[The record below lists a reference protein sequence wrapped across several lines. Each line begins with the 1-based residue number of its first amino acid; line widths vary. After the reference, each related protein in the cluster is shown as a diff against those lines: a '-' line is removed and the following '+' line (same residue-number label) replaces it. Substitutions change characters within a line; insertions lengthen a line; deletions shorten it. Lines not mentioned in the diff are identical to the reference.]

1 MDNLNPKPQAI
12 IKNEFK
18 NMNRCFT
25 QILNNLNYK
34 DFNKIEENEIL
45 TNKIS
50 NHFKKISDFLDDLKK
65 ENLKKMDIDEENSF
79 NKEIMID
86 NLTCQKLKDEII
98 KNCDD
103 ITKKLNE
110 QEEHIKRLNHEYS
123 LILQK

>member
-1 MDNLNPKPQAI
+1 
-12 IKNEFK
+12 
-18 NMNRCFT
+18 
-25 QILNNLNYK
+25 
-34 DFNKIEENEIL
+34 
-45 TNKIS
+45 
-50 NHFKKISDFLDDLKK
+50 
-65 ENLKKMDIDEENSF
+65 MDIDEENSF

>member
-18 NMNRCFT
+18 NMNRYFT
-25 QILNNLNYK
+25 QILNNLTSK
-34 DFNKIEENEIL
+34 DFNKIEENEVL

-50 NHFKKISDFLDDLKK
+50 IHFKKISDFLDDLKK
-65 ENLKKMDIDEENSF
+65 ENLKKMDIDEENPF

>member
-25 QILNNLNYK
+25 QILNNLTSK
-34 DFNKIEENEIL
+34 DFNKIEENEVL

-50 NHFKKISDFLDDLKK
+50 IHFKKISDFLDDLKK

>member
-18 NMNRCFT
+18 KMNRCFT
-25 QILNNLNYK
+25 QILNNLTSK

-123 LILQK
+123 IILQK

>member
-18 NMNRCFT
+18 KMNRCFT
-25 QILNNLNYK
+25 QILNNLTSK
-34 DFNKIEENEIL
+34 DFNKIEENEVL

-50 NHFKKISDFLDDLKK
+50 IHFKKISDFLDDLKK

-86 NLTCQKLKDEII
+86 NLTCQKLKAEII

>member
-25 QILNNLNYK
+25 QILNNLTSK
-34 DFNKIEENEIL
+34 DFNKIEENEVL

-65 ENLKKMDIDEENSF
+65 ENLKKMDIDEENPF

>member
-18 NMNRCFT
+18 KMNRCFT
-25 QILNNLNYK
+25 QILNNLTSK
-34 DFNKIEENEIL
+34 DFNKIEENEVL

-50 NHFKKISDFLDDLKK
+50 IHFKKISDFLDDLKK
-65 ENLKKMDIDEENSF
+65 ENLKKMDIDEENPF

>member
-1 MDNLNPKPQAI
+1 
-12 IKNEFK
+12 
-18 NMNRCFT
+18 MNRCFT
-25 QILNNLNYK
+25 QILNNLTSK
-34 DFNKIEENEIL
+34 DFNKIEENEVL

-50 NHFKKISDFLDDLKK
+50 IHFKKISDFLDDLKK
-65 ENLKKMDIDEENSF
+65 ENLKKMDIDEENPF

>member
-18 NMNRCFT
+18 KMNRCFT
-25 QILNNLNYK
+25 QILNNLTSK
-34 DFNKIEENEIL
+34 DFNKIEENEVL
-45 TNKIS
+45 ANKIS
-50 NHFKKISDFLDDLKK
+50 NHFKKISNFLDDLKK

>member
-18 NMNRCFT
+18 KMNRCFT
-25 QILNNLNYK
+25 QILNNLTSK

>member
-18 NMNRCFT
+18 KMNRCFT
-25 QILNNLNYK
+25 QILNNLTSK
-34 DFNKIEENEIL
+34 DFNKIEENEVL

>member
-25 QILNNLNYK
+25 QVLNNLTSK
-34 DFNKIEENEIL
+34 DFNKIEENEVL

-86 NLTCQKLKDEII
+86 NLTCQKLKAEII

>member
-18 NMNRCFT
+18 KMNRCFT
-25 QILNNLNYK
+25 QILNNLTSK
-34 DFNKIEENEIL
+34 DFNKIEENEVL

-50 NHFKKISDFLDDLKK
+50 IHFKKISDFLDDLKK
-65 ENLKKMDIDEENSF
+65 ENLKKMDIDEENPF

-123 LILQK
+123 IILQK

>member
-25 QILNNLNYK
+25 QILNNLTSK

-86 NLTCQKLKDEII
+86 NLTCQKLKAEII

>member
-25 QILNNLNYK
+25 QILNNLTSK
-34 DFNKIEENEIL
+34 DFNKIEENEVL

-86 NLTCQKLKDEII
+86 NLTCQKLKAEII

>member
-1 MDNLNPKPQAI
+1 MDNLNPKPQSI

-25 QILNNLNYK
+25 QILNNLTSK
-34 DFNKIEENEIL
+34 DFNKIEENEVL